1 MSPDGKSQSSFHTNQ
16 MTIAKDLVHD
26 PAITETYLLAG
37 GAGFGLRSVRS
48 LGSFLMKL
56 ERSSMETPPMNKGKA
71 NCSIL
76 AV

>member
-56 ERSSMETPPMNKGKA
+56 ERS
-71 NCSIL
+71 
-76 AV
+76 